1 MGAWSVKVDG
11 NDAALDYLS
20 VLVKRGFEIA
30 ECNPDY
36 LLLADIITKYNYIL
50 DDEEFTKLET
60 IIKEEIENVDAWV
73 KDSRQDRL
81 EVLNKL
87 LDDIKKVHV

>member
-20 VLVKRGFEIA
+20 VLVKKGFGIA
-30 ECNPDY
+30 EGNPDY

-50 DDEEFTKLET
+50 EDDKFTKLET
-60 IIKEEIENVDAWV
+60 IIKEEIKNVNDWV
-73 KDSRQDRL
+73 KDSREDRL

-87 LDDIKKVHV
+87 LTDIKKLHV